1 MQTELENLK
10 QKVDSL
16 EENTDLITRDVAK
29 VMPEIVSFLSAN
41 EQALKELYKKREEDV
56 ENNKGIL
63 KYIRKEN
70 DILDKIINNYGTL
83 ESVANAFTQKTNEQL
98 SSLQHREQEIVAK
111 ISEIPKKVIVDHK
124 HGLDLKSFPA
134 IIIIVLLSL
143 ISSFEI
149 GIIFQKSQDMEAYKS
164 YKLRYRMLN
173 LDFPRITSMIDSI
186 FAADP
191 DRFKNILEKRE
202 EEQRLEISIQQKQKE
217 IKELNSKK

>member
-41 EQALKELYKKREEDV
+41 EQALKELYKKREEDA

-63 KYIRKEN
+63 KYIKKEN

-98 SSLQHREQEIVAK
+98 NSLQHREHEIVAK

-149 GIIFQKSQDMEAYKS
+149 GIIFQKKQDMEAYKS

-173 LDFPRITSMIDSI
+173 LDFPRITSITDSI
-186 FAADP
+186 FSADP

-202 EEQRLEISIQQKQKE
+202 EEQRLKISIQQKQNE
-217 IKELNSKK
+217 IKELNNRK